1 MSETKN
7 SGTGDAAVFIRGA
20 MIVVPAI
27 VSFIG
32 SIGTIIWF
40 ASSMN
45 SRLDVLQEKYEAEK
59 NERVSLEVEVKLNSK
74 RLGDQA
80 VILGRFEEK
89 LNNVEKTG
97 NETLELLRDY
107 TGRH

>member
-1 MSETKN
+1 MSNEQTTTEEVN
-7 SGTGDAAVFIRGA
+7 SFYRGA
-20 MIVVPAI
+20 RILLPAI
-27 VSFIG
+27 
-32 SIGTIIWF
+32 
-40 ASSMN
+40 A
-45 SRLDVLQEKYEAEK
+45 VLIT
-59 NERVSLEVEVKLNSK
+59 NIVSLVWYAGQQRKDLELLQQKLETETNARISLQVEVKLNSE

>member
-1 MSETKN
+1 MSIENQTTQEVNSFYKGAKILLPAGVVLLANIISLVWYAGQQRKDLELLQQKLETETN
-7 SGTGDAAVFIRGA
+7 ARIS
-20 MIVVPAI
+20 
-27 VSFIG
+27 
-32 SIGTIIWF
+32 
-40 ASSMN
+40 
-45 SRLDVLQEKYEAEK
+45 LQ
-59 NERVSLEVEVKLNSK
+59 VEVKLNSE

>member
-1 MSETKN
+1 MDKEIKT
-7 SGTGDAAVFIRGA
+7 GTDDAAIFIRGA
-20 MIVVPAI
+20 MIVVPSI
-27 VSFIG
+27 VSLVG
-32 SIGTIIWF
+32 SVGTIIWF
-40 ASSMN
+40 AAGLN
-45 SRLDVLQEKYEAEK
+45 NRLDVLQEKFEAEK
-59 NERVSLEVEVKLNSK
+59 SNRISLEVDVKLNSK